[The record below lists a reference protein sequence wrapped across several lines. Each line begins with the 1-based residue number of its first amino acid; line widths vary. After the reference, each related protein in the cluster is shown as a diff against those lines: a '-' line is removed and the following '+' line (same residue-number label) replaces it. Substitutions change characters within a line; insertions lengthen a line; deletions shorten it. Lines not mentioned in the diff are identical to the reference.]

1 MHVSNTAQFCTCDR
15 MLVKMNQMGE
25 KGCLDETLH
34 PIPFSAALAWMQL
47 DRACVATEHSSDKRN
62 EHERTERKGS
72 VVKMVITPSFPF
84 ADKPWGHHLNWI

>member
-1 MHVSNTAQFCTCDR
+1 MHVNNTAQFCTCDR

-47 DRACVATEHSSDKRN
+47 DRACVTTEHSYEKRN
-62 EHERTERKGS
+62 EYEWTERKGS
-72 VVKMVITPSFPF
+72 VVKMVITSSFPF
-84 ADKPWGHHLNWI
+84 ADKPWGHHLN

>member
-47 DRACVATEHSSDKRN
+47 DRACVATEHSSEKRN